1 MIVLVK
7 SGKFE
12 WLLRVKRREESS
24 EFEVERTC
32 NSGLPTWNVRKML
45 NDSFVQHYQSVAW
58 QDDSA
63 VMVHSSKFSRQ

>member
-1 MIVLVK
+1 MIVVK

-12 WLLRVKRREESS
+12 WLARLKRRGESF
-24 EFEVERTC
+24 EFEVER
-32 NSGLPTWNVRKML
+32 NSSLPTWNVRKML
-45 NDSFVQHYQSVAW
+45 NDSFVQRYQSVAW